1 MHKLII
7 LPGATDALGGTLV
20 TLSLLIKGL
29 SQRNLT
35 PHFCVLTRAGSLM
48 ESYLTAAGHRDALQ
62 LIEGECDR
70 TFVANALKW
79 VNQQPHQDPLLLDN
93 CIARELLGTLIK
105 GSLKLRLSRR
115 PVYFF
120 FHDLG
125 LSYNPIGYYL
135 RKLMFTGLSPI
146 GLCNSDFTAGHVRK
160 FVSDIAG
167 ALYQPVDTDKFRPLS
182 DRTSTPPEPLKK
194 IIQTGDRIMLTPSR
208 LNKPGIINDKNLRG
222 LIPVLAKLTE
232 QGHRYRSV
240 IIGEDSSED
249 GSHTRALVEAAAAAG
264 VEHRLTILPPTFEIE
279 RYFPYADVVVTLA
292 PREPFGRTV
301 VEALACGTPVV
312 GSRSGGIGEILNHFA
327 PEWTVDPDD
336 VTMTAKTIHTVVN
349 SDHTAK
355 TLADAQAWV
364 KSRCSVETYAQSI
377 LNVVS
382 SADKFSEQQTTQQP
396 LSKRVVGH
404 E

>member
-29 SQRNLT
+29 SQRNLN
-35 PHFCVLTRAGSLM
+35 PHFCVLTRTGSLM

-79 VNQQPHQDPLLLDN
+79 VNQQPQQDPLLLDN

-105 GSLKLRLSRR
+105 GSLKLRLSQR

-160 FVSDIAG
+160 FVTNIAG
-167 ALYQPVDTDKFRPLS
+167 ALYQPVDTDKFRPLN

-194 IIQTGDRIMLTPSR
+194 ILQTGDRIMLTPSR

-249 GSHTRALVEAAAAAG
+249 GSHTRALVEAASAAG

-349 SDHTAK
+349 SDHTAE

-382 SADKFSEQQTTQQP
+382 SADKISEQQTTRQS
-396 LSKRVVGH
+396 LNKRAVGH